1 MKTVDLVSF
10 FPWAWLM
17 HLIRALVSSNI
28 LFTTIKG
35 KYNNFV
41 TATVFIGSS
50 MLYSFLTL
58 ALFKIAQNDN
68 ILLEILSMA
77 MYYVLQFVVICF
89 MCKGTIFSKIFVPL
103 FSLITYTMSCSLLT
117 LFASVFSDNAF
128 ENIFSTNLPLTTYLT
143 SLFFIYSNSFISVIF
158 IRIFRIKFK
167 SDISYNNKMTF
178 VFVFPIVHI
187 FTTFSVFNLINS
199 YPYSVKDTAS
209 PAKENA
215 ELLFVLIMFI
225 SIALDFSLLFI
236 VDHIENVEQKN
247 AVIQNELLKSKLDYL
262 QIEMLKKEKQEFR
275 KLKHDYANIVSTAK
289 GFIEIGKDEK
299 ALAILDEFS
308 NDMQSLLGF
317 SICSNE
323 TINTILYIKKRQA
336 EENGITLNIKI
347 SENGLS
353 HIDDYDMCRIL
364 GNIIDNSIN
373 AVKKVNG
380 KNKRI
385 CNVEIKINPDEI
397 IVKNE
402 NPFNEEKSSVKAK
415 SLEHGHGISI
425 IKAISKKYN
434 GSYTSSQNNGVWNC
448 VTRLDNTSQICTPPP
463 ANFILTDSSLRA

>member
-1 MKTVDLVSF
+1 METVDLVSF

-58 ALFKIAQNDN
+58 ALFKITQNDSF
-68 ILLEILSMA
+68 LSEILSMA

-117 LFASVFSDNAF
+117 LFASVFSDNAV
-128 ENIFSTNLPLTTYLT
+128 ENIFSTNLSLTTYLT
-143 SLFFIYSNSFISVIF
+143 FVFFIYSNSFISVIF
-158 IRIFRIKFK
+158 IRIFKIKFK

-199 YPYSVKDTAS
+199 YPYSVKYTAS

-247 AVIQNELLKSKLDYL
+247 AVIQNELLKSKLDYR
-262 QIEMLKKEKQEFR
+262 QIEMLKEEKKEFR
-275 KLKHDYANIVSTAK
+275 KLKHDYANIISTAK
-289 GFIEIGKDEK
+289 GFIEIGKNEK
-299 ALAILDEFS
+299 AIAILDEFG
-308 NDMQSLLGF
+308 DDLQSLLGF

-323 TINTILYIKKRQA
+323 TINTVLYIKKCQA
-336 EENGITLNIKI
+336 EENGITLDIKV
-347 SENGLS
+347 SESGLS
-353 HIDDYDMCRIL
+353 RIDDYDMCRIL
-364 GNIIDNSIN
+364 SNIIDNSIN
-373 AVKKVNG
+373 AVKKIDG
-380 KNKRI
+380 KKI
-385 CNVEIKINPDEI
+385 CTVDIQISPDEI
-397 IVKNE
+397 IVTNE
-402 NPFNEEKSSVKAK
+402 NPFVEQDFEIKAK
-415 SLEHGHGISI
+415 SLDHGHGISI
-425 IKAISKKYN
+425 IKSLSKKYN
-434 GSYTSSQNNGVWNC
+434 GSYTSSRENGIWTC
-448 VTRLDNTSQICTPPP
+448 VTRLDNKSQIATPPRK
-463 ANFILTDSSLRA
+463 FHID